1 MKPLERAIAFVS
13 AIETALSRAAAII
26 LFGIMI
32 VVAADV
38 GMRYAFNQ
46 PFSWS
51 YDLIS
56 LYFVLAVFYFC
67 LSRAFATHAHVGVD
81 ILHYYVSSRMRR
93 LFELITCLISAPLFA
108 TIAVICWQ
116 RAWSAFLGNDVM
128 AGAIAWPSWG
138 FIVLAPIGCG
148 LLTLRLF
155 LNGTAHAISLFG
167 GPEIIALP
175 ALARSDEGIEQAA
188 FE

>member
-1 MKPLERAIAFVS
+1 MKALERAIAFVT
-13 AIETALSRAAAII
+13 AIESELSRAAAII
-26 LFGIMI
+26 MFVIMA

-56 LYFVLAVFYFC
+56 LYLVLAIFYFC
-67 LSRAFATHAHVGVD
+67 LSRAFAVRAHVGVD
-81 ILHYYVSSRMRR
+81 ILHYYVSPRTRR
-93 LFELITCLISAPLFA
+93 LFELITCLIAAPLFA
-108 TIAVICWQ
+108 AIAVICWR
-116 RAWSAFLGNDVM
+116 RAWTAFLGNDVM

-138 FIVLAPIGCG
+138 FIVLAPVGCG
-148 LLTLRLF
+148 LLTLRLI
-155 LNGTAHAISLFG
+155 LNGIAHAVTLFG